1 MYVNTG
7 YLNQEETDLEN
18 MQVPLRINSS
28 GVYRVISRPS
38 MSTLRP
44 KGRADYQLIY
54 IASGSAWF
62 TIGQE
67 KVEVG
72 EGNLVLPRPFV
83 RQEYVY
89 YGKDKPEAFWV
100 HFTGSRAESLLE
112 EAGFAQNQILYAG
125 VFSEYR
131 DLFFQMIREL
141 QVFRPAYEDLLPLL
155 LEQLLLLVRR
165 HRMEGPGER
174 HRIQKEMEK
183 AIHYFNENYY
193 RDIKIEDYAR
203 QQHMSTCWFIRSFKQ
218 YMNVPPL
225 KYLTSVRIR
234 RARELLET
242 TDYTVSEIGA
252 LVGYENP
259 LYFSRIF
266 KKQTGV
272 SPAGYRNAAG
282 NVP

>member
-7 YLNQEETDLEN
+7 YLNHAETDLEN

-54 IASGSAWF
+54 IASWSAWF

-67 KVEVG
+67 KVEVS
-72 EGNLVLPRPFV
+72 EGNMVLLRPFV

-100 HFTGSRAESLLE
+100 HFTGYRAESLLE
-112 EAGFAQNQILYAG
+112 EAGFTQNQILYAG

-141 QVFRPAYEDLLPLL
+141 QVSRPAYEALLPLL
-155 LEQLLLLVRR
+155 LAQLILMVIR
-165 HRMEGPGER
+165 H
-174 HRIQKEMEK
+174 
-183 AIHYFNENYY
+183 
-193 RDIKIEDYAR
+193 
-203 QQHMSTCWFIRSFKQ
+203 
-218 YMNVPPL
+218 
-225 KYLTSVRIR
+225 
-234 RARELLET
+234 
-242 TDYTVSEIGA
+242 
-252 LVGYENP
+252 
-259 LYFSRIF
+259 
-266 KKQTGV
+266 
-272 SPAGYRNAAG
+272 
-282 NVP
+282 

>member
-1 MYVNTG
+1 
-7 YLNQEETDLEN
+7 
-18 MQVPLRINSS
+18 
-28 GVYRVISRPS
+28 
-38 MSTLRP
+38 
-44 KGRADYQLIY
+44 
-54 IASGSAWF
+54 
-62 TIGQE
+62 
-67 KVEVG
+67 
-72 EGNLVLPRPFV
+72 
-83 RQEYVY
+83 
-89 YGKDKPEAFWV
+89 
-100 HFTGSRAESLLE
+100 
-112 EAGFAQNQILYAG
+112 
-125 VFSEYR
+125 
-131 DLFFQMIREL
+131 MIREL

-165 HRMEGPGER
+165 HCMEGPGER

-193 RDIKIEDYAR
+193 RDIKIEEYAR

-252 LVGYENP
+252 LVGYDNP